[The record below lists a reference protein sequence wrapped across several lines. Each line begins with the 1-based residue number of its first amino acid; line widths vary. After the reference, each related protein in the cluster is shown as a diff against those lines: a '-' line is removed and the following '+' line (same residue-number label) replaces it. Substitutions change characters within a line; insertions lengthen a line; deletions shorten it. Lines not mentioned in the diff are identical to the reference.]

1 MSEWWTYAPSDFLLF
16 SPATYRRLFELYHR
30 DVWPAQLAALA
41 FGTAIPILLRGR
53 AAWRQRCVAAIL
65 AAAWLWVAWAF
76 HYERY
81 TTINWAAPY
90 FAVAF
95 AVEAAMLLWIGTVAG
110 RLAVRLP
117 ADGTGRLGLAMLFF
131 ALYVQPCL
139 GVLNGRPWTQVDLFG
154 ITPDA
159 TVVATLGV
167 LLTTGARARG
177 ALLVIPL
184 AWCAVGGMF
193 LWTMEDPAYVVMAA
207 AGVVSITAAVTQ
219 RCRRPAAPGRSA

>member
-41 FGTAIPILLRGR
+41 FGTAIAVLLRGR
-53 AAWRQRCVAAIL
+53 AAWRQRCVATIL

-76 HYERY
+76 HCERY
-81 TTINWAAPY
+81 ATINWAAPY

-95 AVEAAMLLWIGTVAG
+95 AVEAALLLWIGTVAG

-117 ADGTGRLGLAMLFF
+117 TDGTGRLGLAMLSF

-139 GVLNGRPWTQVDLFG
+139 GVLNGRPLAQADVFG
-154 ITPDA
+154 ITPDP

-167 LLTTGARARG
+167 LLTTGARARCV
-177 ALLVIPL
+177 LLVIPL
-184 AWCAVGGMF
+184 AWCAVGGTF
-193 LWTMEDPAYVVMAA
+193 LWTMDDPNFVVLLG
-207 AGVVSITAAVTQ
+207 AGVLVAAAAVTQ
-219 RCRRPAAPGRSA
+219 WRRRRA